1 MRPVR
6 AGAKLGPFAAIRSR
20 GSVETEP
27 LVRARNEEGT
37 STSRIFNYETLVM
50 ILMGLAFGIVFF
62 DRVALNVLA
71 PFVVPDLKLNNS
83 ELGALAAGL
92 GLTWA
97 ISGYGVGALSD
108 YLGNRKL
115 LLVAAIIVFSICSI
129 ISGLASSFLMLL
141 GARMVMGVA
150 EGPVLPIAQ
159 SIMMAESS
167 EKRRGFNQGVLQ
179 NFLSTLMGSFAAPL
193 ILVAIGSAYGWR
205 HAFYVAGIPG
215 FVIALLI
222 LCFVR
227 EPKPVETRLHGNV
240 VARFGLAR
248 LLRYRNV
255 WVCTIVACLMIAWV
269 LIQLVFLPIYLV
281 QTRGLTPGEMSI
293 VMAATAVSSAV
304 SSMVVPALS
313 DRFGR
318 RPITV
323 LFTLLSLFGPLTAVL
338 FSGPLPVMCLLM
350 AAGFFAVG
358 SFSLFMATIPSE
370 TIPSAQVATTMGF
383 IIGVGE
389 IVGGFSGPGLAGVA
403 ADALGAS
410 TPFWMAAVLGVIAS
424 AASLLI
430 QETAPR
436 IVGQAETLDAS
447 SSAEA

>member
-1 MRPVR
+1 VS
-6 AGAKLGPFAAIRSR
+6 K
-20 GSVETEP
+20 
-27 LVRARNEEGT
+27 
-37 STSRIFNYETLVM
+37 SRIFNYETLVM
-50 ILMGLAFGIVFF
+50 ILMGLAFGVVFF

-71 PFVVPDLKLNNS
+71 PFIVPDLHLNNS

-115 LLVAAIIVFSICSI
+115 LLVIAIVVFSLCSV
-129 ISGLASSFLMLL
+129 ISGLASSFVMLL
-141 GARMVMGVA
+141 GARMIMGLA

-167 EKRRGFNQGVLQ
+167 EARRGFNQGVLQ

-205 HAFYVAGIPG
+205 HAFYVAAVPG
-215 FVIALLI
+215 FVIAFLVAAL
-222 LCFVR
+222 VQ
-227 EPKPVETRLHGNV
+227 EPRLSGHRRQRDAGG
-240 VARFGLAR
+240 ALGLSKM
-248 LLRYRNV
+248 LRYHNI
-255 WVCTIVACLMIAWV
+255 WVCTIIACLMIAWV

-281 QTRGLTPGEMSI
+281 QTRGLAPAEMSV
-293 VMAATAVSSAV
+293 VMAATAVSSAI

-318 RPITV
+318 RPVIAF
-323 LFTLLSLFGPLTAVL
+323 FTFISVSGPLAAVL

-350 AAGFFAVG
+350 GIGFFAVG
-358 SFSLFMATIPSE
+358 GFSLFMATVPSE
-370 TIPSAQVATTMGF
+370 TIPPAHVATTMGF

-389 IVGGFSGPGLAGVA
+389 VVGGFAGPGVAGVA
-403 ADALGAS
+403 ADVLGAS
-410 TPFWMAAVLGVIAS
+410 TPFWIAAALGVVAS
-424 AASLLI
+424 GCSLLLY
-430 QETAPR
+430 ETAPR
-436 IVGQAETLDAS
+436 IVGHADSRAAAS
-447 SSAEA
+447 SATLEAGHAAP

>member
-1 MRPVR
+1 M
-6 AGAKLGPFAAIRSR
+6 GK
-20 GSVETEP
+20 
-27 LVRARNEEGT
+27 
-37 STSRIFNYETLVM
+37 SRILNYETLVM
-50 ILMGLAFGIVFF
+50 ILMGLAFGVVFF

-71 PFVVPDLKLNNS
+71 PFVVPDLQLSNS
-83 ELGALAAGL
+83 QLGALAAGL

-97 ISGYGVGALSD
+97 ISGYAVGALSD

-115 LLVAAIIVFSICSI
+115 LLVVAIVVFSLCSI

-141 GARMVMGVA
+141 GARMIMGLA

-167 EKRRGFNQGVLQ
+167 EERRGFNQGVLQ

-205 HAFYVAGIPG
+205 HAFFVAGIPG
-215 FVIALLI
+215 FVIAVLI
-222 LCFVR
+222 LWLVR
-227 EPKPVETRLHGNV
+227 EPRSAAGQHRSDGGRAL
-240 VARFGLAR
+240 GLR
-248 LLRYRNV
+248 TMLGHRNI
-255 WVCTIVACLMIAWV
+255 WVCTIIACLMIAWV

-281 QTRGLTPGEMSI
+281 QTRGLTPAEMSI
-293 VMAATAVSSAV
+293 VMAATAVSSAI

-318 RPITV
+318 RPILV
-323 LFTLLSLFGPLTAVL
+323 FFTFFSFVGPLTAVL

-350 AAGFFAVG
+350 GVGFFAVG
-358 SFSLFMATIPSE
+358 GFSLFMATVPSE
-370 TIPSAQVATTMGF
+370 TIPAAHVATAMGF

-389 IVGGFSGPGLAGVA
+389 VVGGFAGPGLAGVA
-403 ADALGAS
+403 ADAFGSS
-410 TPFWMAAVLGVIAS
+410 TPFWIAAGLGVVAS
-424 AASLLI
+424 ACVLLL

-436 IVGQAETLDAS
+436 IVGHVVS
-447 SSAEA
+447 PEAGAPVKA

>member
-1 MRPVR
+1 MRIVEADAPS
-6 AGAKLGPFAAIRSR
+6 GAA
-20 GSVETEP
+20 
-27 LVRARNEEGT
+27 EEEAP
-37 STSRIFNYETLVM
+37 SPPRIFNYETLVM
-50 ILMGLAFGIVFF
+50 ILMGLAFGVVFF

-97 ISGYGVGALSD
+97 LSGYGVGALSD
-108 YLGNRKL
+108 YLGNRKR

-141 GARMVMGVA
+141 GARMVMGLA

-167 EKRRGFNQGVLQ
+167 EQRRGFNQGVLQ

-193 ILVAIGSAYGWR
+193 ILVAIGSSYGWR

-215 FVIALLI
+215 FVIAFLI
-222 LCFVR
+222 VCFVR
-227 EPKPVETRLHGNV
+227 EPQSAPTQLARDAGGRL
-240 VARFGLAR
+240 GLAR
-248 LLRYRNV
+248 MLRYRNI

-269 LIQLVFLPIYLV
+269 LIQLVFLPIFLV
-281 QTRGLTPGEMSI
+281 QTRGLTPGEMSV

-318 RPITV
+318 RPVIV
-323 LFTLLSLFGPLTAVL
+323 LFTLLSLFGPVTAVL
-338 FSGPLPVMCLLM
+338 FSGPMPVMCLLM
-350 AAGFFAVG
+350 GIGFFAVG
-358 SFSLFMATIPSE
+358 SFSLFMATVPSE
-370 TIPSAQVATTMGF
+370 TIPPAQVATTMGF

-424 AASLLI
+424 AFSLLLH
-430 QETAPR
+430 ETAPR
-436 IVGQAETLDAS
+436 IVGHAETADVPAS
-447 SSAEA
+447 AQA